1 MLLTLKHG
9 ETLAM
14 TSQENDLT
22 VFNAGLLLYAR

>member
-14 TSQENDLT
+14 TSQENDQT
-22 VFNAGLLLYAR
+22 MFNAGSLPYAR